1 MIRRTTLLAGALF
14 LAIASNAAAQCPTVS
29 TTTYGTGCATVF
41 DVPAYKVGFDASSCS
56 ITLGFSGLS
65 GCCNTFLTSRIVF
78 LGLQQLNVPAPSVG
92 PGCTLLAD
100 PFVIAVLP
108 AGVETVNATV
118 PPLPAGVTV
127 SIYSQYINQYTTF
140 GLSQDYNM
148 SNGVAIKMAG

>member
-1 MIRRTTLLAGALF
+1 MIRRITLLAAALF
-14 LAIASNAAAQCPTVS
+14 LSSAASLSAQCPSVS
-29 TTTYGTGCATVF
+29 TATYGTGCATVF
-41 DVPAYKVGFDASSCS
+41 DVPGYKAGFDPSSCS
-56 ITLGFSGLS
+56 ITLGFSGMP

-100 PFVIAVLP
+100 PLVVAVLP
-108 AGVETVNATV
+108 GNVTSVNAVV

-127 SIYSQYINQYTTF
+127 AIYSQYINQYTTF
-140 GLSQDYNM
+140 GLTQDYNM